1 MPLKQYQRAER
12 RILLEQTNAECGNSA
27 RRTCTAAC
35 ADEAS
40 CRMFLCTRCRC
51 QVLVCRWCDRGQ
63 IYCIGTCAR
72 DARRDAQREAR
83 RRYQATPRGRAMHAE
98 RNRRYRARGQR
109 VTDHGLT
116 KEHEAG
122 PLLRL
127 EVDAAL
133 SETSSSRRTPG
144 HQFCHQCGRSA
155 SAFLRL
161 SALRPGRRRGEKSQ
175 ISRRGTRRGRPP

>member
-1 MPLKQYQRAER
+1 
-12 RILLEQTNAECGNSA
+12 LLEQTNEECRNSA
-27 RRTCTAAC
+27 RRTCTAVC
-35 ADEAS
+35 GGEAS
-40 CRMFLCTRCRC
+40 CRMFLCARCRC

-63 IYCIGTCAR
+63 IYCVGTCAQ
-72 DARRDAQREAR
+72 DARRDGQRQAR

-127 EVDAAL
+127 EGDAAS
-133 SETSSSRRTPG
+133 SEPSSSRRAPGPPG
-144 HQFCHQCGRSA
+144 HQFCHQCGRRA
-155 SAFLRL
+155 SVFLRL
-161 SALRPGRRRGEKSQ
+161 SALRPGRHRGEKSQ
-175 ISRRGTRRGRPP
+175 LSRRGTRRGRPP